1 MARWNVHAA
10 LAMVVMMVS
19 GAVMVESQDCEN
31 LRLICEDE
39 IFKRIFTDAS
49 ATAIADEDAI
59 TLRGVGVCGLVLAAC
74 ASSVVGPF

>member
-49 ATAIADEDAI
+49 ATVSDNCCYQLLQTGRDCLE
-59 TLRGVGVCGLVLAAC
+59 GL
-74 ASSVVGPF
+74 